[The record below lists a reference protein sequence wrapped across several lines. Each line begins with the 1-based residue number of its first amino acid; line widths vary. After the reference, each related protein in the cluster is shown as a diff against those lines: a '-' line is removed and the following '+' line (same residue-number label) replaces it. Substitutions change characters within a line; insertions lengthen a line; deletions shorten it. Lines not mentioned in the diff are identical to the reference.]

1 MEWVSDATDT
11 HCRASRPG
19 VWHNAN
25 RCAANPKSD
34 SPPLPA
40 ATRHDCNACP
50 PRTPWYALPGMSSH
64 SEIQTGITS
73 RSVRSLRPNPRLQQT
88 RWRAPLSRKPFRR
101 RASVGSTGATS
112 GQQASVCRTDAQ
124 DPRRAF
130 LIASSIAAS
139 LCVSSQR
146 TTGVVGVRADGQPS
160 CREIPVRPLDRALL
174 NFGIVKRQ

>member
-1 MEWVSDATDT
+1 MLMCWGPVNGGLSAEESVESIPGQAGLLSVWLRLCTRNT
-11 HCRASRPG
+11 RP
-19 VWHNAN
+19 
-25 RCAANPKSD
+25 RSF
-34 SPPLPA
+34 
-40 ATRHDCNACP
+40 ACP
-50 PRTPWYALPGMSSH
+50 YPQR
-64 SEIQTGITS
+64 
-73 RSVRSLRPNPRLQQT
+73 
-88 RWRAPLSRKPFRR
+88 
-101 RASVGSTGATS
+101 
-112 GQQASVCRTDAQ
+112 ASVCRTDAQ

>member
-1 MEWVSDATDT
+1 MAAVLERQAMG
-11 HCRASRPG
+11 HLRMAIGMGLRPRASRSGIPWVCQG
-19 VWHNAN
+19 TRRAALQAVAHVLTGSPN
-25 RCAANPKSD
+25 RICVGKVRYAFTGRGRRPFRCEPVLRHESR
-34 SPPLPA
+34 P
-40 ATRHDCNACP
+40 RHD
-50 PRTPWYALPGMSSH
+50 RTRG
-64 SEIQTGITS
+64 
-73 RSVRSLRPNPRLQQT
+73 NPE
-88 RWRAPLSRKPFRR
+88 
-101 RASVGSTGATS
+101 G
-112 GQQASVCRTDAQ
+112 ASVCRTDAQ